1 MDKPHPWFLASI
13 LWKKIVAYTWTF
25 MVFRFKVE
33 TKVKTVVPAVKL
45 GCFVVHLGDLKTLP
59 KQGYVIGLF
68 AILYCYVRSLIGQFV
83 INGSAAVSSF
93 SGFVLRHWYF
103 GPAVC
108 LFDAKI
114 DANLP
119 NRYNLSSNIVSGKQG
134 EEVWWVC
141 LESRREG
148 IDVLFIVLVVEVATR
163 IQGPDLMF
171 VQKLKYSK

>member
-1 MDKPHPWFLASI
+1 
-13 LWKKIVAYTWTF
+13 

-33 TKVKTVVPAVKL
+33 KKVNTVVPAVKL
-45 GCFVVHLGDLKTLP
+45 GCFVVHLGGLKTLP

-68 AILYCYVRSLIGQFV
+68 AILYCCVRSLIGQFV

-93 SGFVLRHWYF
+93 SGFVVRHWYF

-134 EEVWWVC
+134 KSKGRNRRPIHCSCCGSSYSYSGSRSHVC
-141 LESRREG
+141 PKAKVLKVEGVLEKNKFLTW
-148 IDVLFIVLVVEVATR
+148 I
-163 IQGPDLMF
+163 
-171 VQKLKYSK
+171 

>member
-1 MDKPHPWFLASI
+1 
-13 LWKKIVAYTWTF
+13 
-25 MVFRFKVE
+25 MVLRFKVE
-33 TKVKTVVPAVKL
+33 TKVNTVVPAVKL
-45 GCFVVHLGDLKTLP
+45 GCFVVHLGGLKTLP

-93 SGFVLRHWYF
+93 SGFVVRHWYF

-134 EEVWWVC
+134 EEVW
-141 LESRREG
+141 
-148 IDVLFIVLVVEVATR
+148 
-163 IQGPDLMF
+163 
-171 VQKLKYSK
+171 